1 MRGGGY
7 MKKNTAGSLAV
18 TFGAALLLVAMPAL
32 AGKPTKPGGGGGGDP
47 CIGAAPSFVFT
58 KAANTG
64 GRRDFYLANA
74 SATCQ
79 RFLFSLSAGNFER
92 YSSFRVVSGQGR
104 IVTTDGASDLLLAR
118 FPIGI
123 DMQVDTASIVIDRIF
138 DPAQAGTIDVTNFD
152 LAADGQK
159 LAYVTSNEDGGSTSL
174 WRLRVINSVDACV
187 TASCSYDAGEK
198 LAERIGSTY
207 GMLSPRWNAS
217 GTMIYVED
225 YYGVWDSPY
234 ISRIPTST
242 PHTPEIVI
250 DGSKLRLFEL
260 RSRSNGSE
268 LLAYGEQAGSGC
280 RDVRVVDV
288 SSAGCGNASCPRV
301 NSESPRVLVIRFAT
315 LESVSDTAMTI
326 LADGATEGRKSG
338 CSGTGTITKAV
349 DSAAG
354 IQISTLTSGASP
366 ASR

>member
-1 MRGGGY
+1 MN
-7 MKKNTAGSLAV
+7 KNTAGSLAV
-18 TFGAALLLVAMPAL
+18 IFGAALLLIAIPAS
-32 AGKPTKPGGGGGGDP
+32 AGKPTKPGGGGGSDP

-58 KAANTG
+58 KAAANTG
-64 GRRDFYLANA
+64 GRKDFYLANS

-92 YSSFRVVSGQGR
+92 YSSFRVVSGEGR

-123 DMQVDTASIVIDRIF
+123 DMQVDTASVVIDRIF
-138 DPAQAGTIDVTNFD
+138 DPSQTGTIDVTNFD

-159 LAYVTSNEDGGSTSL
+159 LAYITSNEDNGSTSL
-174 WRLRVINSVDACV
+174 WRLRVVNSVDACV
-187 TASCSYDAGEK
+187 TGACSYDAGEK

-207 GMLSPRWNAS
+207 GMMSPRWNLA

-234 ISRIPTST
+234 ISRIPIST
-242 PHTPEIVI
+242 PNTPEIVI

-260 RSRSNGSE
+260 RSRNGGE

-280 RDVRVVDV
+280 RDVRIVDV
-288 SSAGCGNASCPRV
+288 SSASCGNGGCPRV
-301 NSESPRVLVIRFAT
+301 NHESPRVLVVRFAT
-315 LESVSDTAMTI
+315 LESVSDTSMTI
-326 LADGATEGRKSG
+326 LADGAQEGRKSG

-354 IQISTLTSGASP
+354 VQISTLTTGSSP